1 MRSELLIKFLLKEV
15 TQKESELVENWI
27 NASDKNKRQFLD
39 FKRIWEESKA
49 LTIAH
54 PQNQEV
60 AWEKFRL
67 KTEKLKSSKKMPQ
80 KLNIFSRWQQIAAA
94 LIIGFLCLWGY
105 NQYHKSTFI
114 EILSKNKISRE
125 TLPDGTLLT
134 LNKNAQ
140 ISYEADFKQNR
151 NIKMDIG
158 EVFFEVKKDNEHPF
172 VIDIEQ
178 LSVKVVGTSFN
189 IKNTTD
195 FIQINVESG
204 IVKVSLADIAATLV
218 KGEKIVIKTGSKELI
233 KEKYTDHLYN
243 YYRTKLFSANN
254 IKLAILVATLNEAY
268 GANISLDERAKEL
281 TISTTLKMGSLE
293 ENLQIICETLNLS
306 SSRNGSDIL
315 LSYQDK

>member
-1 MRSELLIKFLLKEV
+1 MRSELLIKFLLKES
-15 TQKESELVENWI
+15 TQKESEQVENWI
-27 NASDKNKRQFLD
+27 HASDKNKRQFLD

-54 PQNQEV
+54 PQNEEV

-67 KTEKLKSSKKMPQ
+67 KTETLKKNQSPQ
-80 KLNIFSRWQQIAAA
+80 KLPTISSWRQIAAA
-94 LIIGFLCLWGY
+94 LLIGFLSLWGY

-114 EILSKNKISRE
+114 QIVSTDKISRE

-140 ISYEADFKQNR
+140 ISYAANFEQNR
-151 NIKMDIG
+151 NVKMDIG

-172 VIDIEQ
+172 VINIKQ
-178 LSVKVVGTSFN
+178 VSVKVVGTSFN
-189 IKNTTD
+189 IKNSKD
-195 FIQINVESG
+195 FTQINVESG
-204 IVKVSLADIAATLV
+204 IVKVSLAGRAATLI
-218 KGEKIVIKTGSKELI
+218 KGEKIVIKNGTKELV

-254 IKLAILVATLNEAY
+254 IKLATLVATLNEAY
-268 GANISLDERAKEL
+268 GSNISLDERAKKL
-281 TISTTLKMGSLE
+281 TISTTLRMGSLE
-293 ENLQIICETLNLS
+293 ENLRIICETLNLDI
-306 SSRNGSDIL
+306 SRNANDIL